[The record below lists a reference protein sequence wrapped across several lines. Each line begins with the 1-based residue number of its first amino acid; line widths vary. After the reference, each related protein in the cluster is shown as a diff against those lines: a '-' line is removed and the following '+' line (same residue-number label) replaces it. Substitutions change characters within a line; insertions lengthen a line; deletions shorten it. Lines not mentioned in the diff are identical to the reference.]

1 MPAPKPPP
9 SSQPIDLNRDYPCP
23 CRRQGR
29 LVPITLTE
37 ALGCDRCQQIFTVEE
52 DGHSI
57 TQLVNSYAYR
67 RTWRWNGSQWMVHRP
82 KLSKNYLPAALCVI
96 LVLLVV
102 WLPLA
107 LHSADTAVWL
117 WIAIAL
123 LLAILPA
130 LMLWLMYRR

>member
-67 RTWRWNGSQWMVHRP
+67 RTWRWSGSQWMVHRP